1 MDLNELDFSES
12 GEWPIAGKIA
22 VLVLLCGLVW
32 FGGYYYIIKDK
43 QIDIA
48 KAEKTEGKLKKD
60 FEAKQKKAG
69 TLAAY
74 KIQKAEMDQS
84 FSIMLKQLPRKNEV
98 ADLLVDISRTGL
110 LNGLVFESFKPGAE
124 HPVDF
129 YAELPI
135 SMKVTGTYHQLSA
148 FISNVVALP
157 RIVTIHNVSM
167 LPVATTGNITI
178 NISAKTYRYFDKG
191 TN

>member
-12 GEWPIAGKIA
+12 GEWPIVGKIA
-22 VLVLLCGLVW
+22 ALVLLCGLVW

-48 KAEKTEGKLKKD
+48 KAEKTESKLKKD

-69 TLAAY
+69 TLQAY
-74 KIQKAEMDQS
+74 KIQKAEMEQE
-84 FSIMLKQLPRKNEV
+84 FSIMLKQLPRKKEV

-110 LNGLVFESFKPGAE
+110 LNGLVFESFKPGSE

-135 SMKVTGTYHQLSA
+135 SMRVTGTYHQLSA
-148 FISNVVALP
+148 FISSIVALP
-157 RIVTIHNVSM
+157 RIVTIHDISM
-167 LPVATTGNITI
+167 IPIIDTGNMTM
-178 NISAKTYRYFDKG
+178 NISAKTYRYFEKG
-191 TN
+191 IN